1 MRQPHEGRDP
11 AHREPRKTL
20 PEVGRYSGY
29 GLTIALS
36 TALFAWL
43 GKLLDERFRTGPLF
57 VIVGTFVGFGAS
69 FYSMYRQLVLDRPP
83 APPASGGRDGNG
95 DGDGDGDGERS
106 A

>member
-1 MRQPHEGRDP
+1 MRQPGEGRDP
-11 AHREPRKTL
+11 ANREPRRTL

-57 VIVGTFVGFGAS
+57 VIVGTLAGFGAS
-69 FYSMYRQLVLDRPP
+69 FYSMYWRLVLDRPP
-83 APPASGGRDGNG
+83 DAPASREGEGNG
-95 DGDGDGDGERS
+95 DEDGGPGG
-106 A
+106 